1 MIPVPNAST
10 SGKFQTQL
18 RGLKGKLGLVD
29 SEAGNWDAGSANA
42 PAGEWQPRRLGAAPP
57 ESLVSLRSDV
67 QNAIVAVCGLPSSVL
82 GNADGS
88 LAREQLRQFLH
99 VAIQL
104 ASLIL
109 ASQIEA
115 VLEVRPVFDF
125 TAMAASD
132 IAGRARAFGSLVA
145 AGMPLDKAAAVSG
158 VLVNNDD
165 A

>member
-1 MIPVPNAST
+1 M
-10 SGKFQTQL
+10 
-18 RGLKGKLGLVD
+18 
-29 SEAGNWDAGSANA
+29 
-42 PAGEWQPRRLGAAPP
+42 GE
-57 ESLVSLRSDV
+57 
-67 QNAIVAVCGLPSSVL
+67 LPSSVL

-88 LAREQLRQFLH
+88 LVREQLRQFLH

-132 IAGRARAFGSLVA
+132 IAGRARALGSLVA
-145 AGMPLDKAAAVSG
+145 AGTPLDKAAAVSG

-165 A
+165 P